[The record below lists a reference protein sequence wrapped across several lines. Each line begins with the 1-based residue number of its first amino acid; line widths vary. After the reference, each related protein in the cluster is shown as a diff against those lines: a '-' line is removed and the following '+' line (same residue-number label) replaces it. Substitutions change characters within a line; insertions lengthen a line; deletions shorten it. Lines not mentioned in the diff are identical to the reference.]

1 MTDATTTIETPTTP
15 MTETPLANEP
25 AARTETGEIIDRSKP
40 TEPAGDKPAP
50 AATDKSVGAPEAY
63 ADFSIP
69 EGHTLDAA
77 TLESAT
83 PIFRE
88 LGLSQD
94 QAQKL
99 VDFYSAKIGEI
110 NSANE
115 GFMEQ
120 MRTEWR
126 NQLKEDK
133 DIGGKLDAVKV
144 NVGRALDRMPE
155 GIREPFKEAMNLTG
169 AGDHPAVIKAM
180 NYFAEL
186 VNEGTPVRGD
196 GPSPHGQ
203 TRTGVETR
211 PSAASAMYPNLPKR

>member
-1 MTDATTTIETPTTP
+1 MTDGTTTIETPTTP
-15 MTETPLANEP
+15 TTETPLANEP

-77 TLESAT
+77 TIESAT

-110 NSANE
+110 NSQNE

-126 NQLKEDK
+126 NQLSADKE
-133 DIGGKLDAVKV
+133 IGGKLDAVKV
-144 NVGRALDRMPE
+144 DIGRALDRIPAE
-155 GIREPFKEAMNLTG
+155 VRTAYKEAMDLTG
-169 AGDHPAVIKAM
+169 AGDNPAIIKAM
-180 NYFAEL
+180 YSLAQL

-196 GPSPHGQ
+196 NPSPHGQ
-203 TRTGVETR
+203 SRTGVETR

>member
-1 MTDATTTIETPTTP
+1 
-15 MTETPLANEP
+15 MTETPLASDP

-40 TEPAGDKPAP
+40 AEPAGNPAEPTKPE
-50 AATDKSVGAPEAY
+50 SVGAPEAY

-77 TLESAT
+77 TIESAT

-88 LGLSQD
+88 LGLSQE

-99 VDFYSAKIGEI
+99 VDFYSARVADMNKE
-110 NSANE
+110 NE
-115 GFMEQ
+115 GYMEQ

-144 NVGRALDRMPE
+144 NIGRAFDRMPE
-155 GIREPFKEAMNLTG
+155 NIREPFKEAMNLTG
-169 AGDHPAVIKAM
+169 GGDHPAVIKAM

-196 GPSPHGQ
+196 APSPHGQ
-203 TRTGVETR
+203 SRTGVESK
-211 PSAASAMYPNLPKR
+211 PSPAAAMYPNLPKR

>member
-1 MTDATTTIETPTTP
+1 MTDGTMTIETPTPT
-15 MTETPLANEP
+15 METPLANSQE
-25 AARTETGEIIDRSKP
+25 ARTETGEIIDRSKP

-50 AATDKSVGAPEAY
+50 AATDKPVGAPEAY
-63 ADFSIP
+63 SDFSIP

-110 NSANE
+110 NSQNE
-115 GFMEQ
+115 SFMEQ

-196 GPSPHGQ
+196 NPSPHGQ
-203 TRTGVETR
+203 SRTGVETR
-211 PSAASAMYPNLPKR
+211 PSAATAMYPNLPKR

>member
-1 MTDATTTIETPTTP
+1 MT
-15 MTETPLANEP
+15 TETPLANSSE
-25 AARTETGEIIDRSKP
+25 ARTDTGEIIDQSKP
-40 TEPAGDKPAP
+40 AEPAGDKPP
-50 AATDKSVGAPEAY
+50 VEPKPTTGAPESY
-63 ADFSIP
+63 TDFSIP

-77 TLESAT
+77 AIESAT

-88 LGLSQD
+88 LGLSQE

-99 VDFYSAKIGEI
+99 VDFYSARVADMNKE
-110 NSANE
+110 NE
-115 GFMEQ
+115 GYMEQ

-144 NVGRALDRMPE
+144 NIGRAFDRMPE
-155 GIREPFKEAMNLTG
+155 AVREPFKEAMNLTG

-196 GPSPHGQ
+196 APSPHGQ
-203 TRTGVETR
+203 SRTGVDTR

>member
-1 MTDATTTIETPTTP
+1 M
-15 MTETPLANEP
+15 ETPLANSQE
-25 AARTETGEIIDRSKP
+25 ARTETGEIIDRSKP

-50 AATDKSVGAPEAY
+50 AATDKPVGAPEAY
-63 ADFSIP
+63 SDFSIP

-110 NSANE
+110 NSQNE
-115 GFMEQ
+115 SFMEQ

-196 GPSPHGQ
+196 NPSPHGQ
-203 TRTGVETR
+203 SRTGVETR

>member
-1 MTDATTTIETPTTP
+1 MTDGTTTIETPTTP
-15 MTETPLANEP
+15 TTETPLANDP

-40 TEPAGDKPAP
+40 AEPAGNPAEPKPE
-50 AATDKSVGAPEAY
+50 SVGAPEAY

-77 TLESAT
+77 TIESAT

-110 NSANE
+110 NSQNE

-126 NQLKEDK
+126 NQLSADKE
-133 DIGGKLDAVKV
+133 IGGKLDAVKV
-144 NVGRALDRMPE
+144 DIGRALDRIPAE
-155 GIREPFKEAMNLTG
+155 VRTAYKEAMDLTG
-169 AGDHPAVIKAM
+169 AGDNPAIIKAM
-180 NYFAEL
+180 YSLAQL

-196 GPSPHGQ
+196 NPSPHGQ
-203 TRTGVETR
+203 SRTGVETR

>member
-1 MTDATTTIETPTTP
+1 
-15 MTETPLANEP
+15 MTETPLANSPE
-25 AARTETGEIIDRSKP
+25 ARTETGEIIDRSKP
-40 TEPAGDKPAP
+40 VEPAGNPAEPVKPE
-50 AATDKSVGAPEAY
+50 SVGAPEAY

-69 EGHTLDAA
+69 EGHTLDTA
-77 TLESAT
+77 TIESAT

-110 NSANE
+110 NSQNE

-126 NQLKEDK
+126 NQLSADKE
-133 DIGGKLDAVKV
+133 IGGKLDAVKV
-144 NVGRALDRMPE
+144 DIGRALDRIPAE
-155 GIREPFKEAMNLTG
+155 VRTAYKEAMDLTG
-169 AGDHPAVIKAM
+169 AGDNPAIIKAM
-180 NYFAEL
+180 YSLAQL

-196 GPSPHGQ
+196 NPSPHGQ
-203 TRTGVETR
+203 SRTGVETR

>member
-1 MTDATTTIETPTTP
+1 

-50 AATDKSVGAPEAY
+50 AATDKPVGAPEAY

-77 TLESAT
+77 TIESAT

-99 VDFYSAKIGEI
+99 VDFYSARVADMAKET
-110 NSANE
+110 E
-115 GFMEQ
+115 GYMEQ
-120 MRTEWR
+120 VRTEWR
-126 NQLKEDK
+126 TQLSADKE
-133 DIGGKLDAVKV
+133 IGGKLDSVKV
-144 NVGRALDRMPE
+144 DIGRALDRLPTE
-155 GIREPFKEAMNLTG
+155 VRDNFKAAMDLTG
-169 AGDHPAVIKAM
+169 AGDNPAIVKAM
-180 NYFAEL
+180 YSLAQL

>member
-1 MTDATTTIETPTTP
+1 
-15 MTETPLANEP
+15 MTETPLANDP

-50 AATDKSVGAPEAY
+50 DATDKPVGAPEVY

-77 TLESAT
+77 TIESAT

-110 NSANE
+110 NSQNE
-115 GFMEQ
+115 SFMEQ

-169 AGDHPAVIKAM
+169 AGDHPAVIKAIHA
-180 NYFAEL
+180 FASL
-186 VNEGTPVRGD
+186 IGEGTHVTGNA
-196 GPSPHGQ
+196 PSEHGQ
-203 TRTGVETR
+203 SKTGVSNR
-211 PSAASAMYPNLPKR
+211 PSAAQSMYPNLPSR

>member
-1 MTDATTTIETPTTP
+1 MTDGTTTIETPTTP
-15 MTETPLANEP
+15 TTETPLANDP

-40 TEPAGDKPAP
+40 AEPAGNPAEPKPESA
-50 AATDKSVGAPEAY
+50 GAPEAY

-77 TLESAT
+77 TIESAT

-110 NSANE
+110 NSQNE

-126 NQLKEDK
+126 NQLSADKE
-133 DIGGKLDAVKV
+133 IGGKLDAVKV
-144 NVGRALDRMPE
+144 DIGRALDRIPAE
-155 GIREPFKEAMNLTG
+155 VRTAYKEAMDLTG
-169 AGDHPAVIKAM
+169 AGDNPAIIKAM
-180 NYFAEL
+180 YSLAQL

-196 GPSPHGQ
+196 NPSPHGQ
-203 TRTGVETR
+203 SRTGVETR

>member
-1 MTDATTTIETPTTP
+1 M
-15 MTETPLANEP
+15 ETPLANEP

-50 AATDKSVGAPEAY
+50 AATDKPVGAPEAY

-77 TLESAT
+77 TIESAT

-99 VDFYSAKIGEI
+99 VDFYSARVADMAKET
-110 NSANE
+110 E
-115 GFMEQ
+115 GYMEQ
-120 MRTEWR
+120 VRTEWR
-126 NQLKEDK
+126 TQLSADKE
-133 DIGGKLDAVKV
+133 IGGKLDSVKV
-144 NVGRALDRMPE
+144 DIGRALDRLPTE
-155 GIREPFKEAMNLTG
+155 VRDNFKAAMDLTG
-169 AGDHPAVIKAM
+169 AGDNPAIVKAM
-180 NYFAEL
+180 YSLAQL

>member
-1 MTDATTTIETPTTP
+1 
-15 MTETPLANEP
+15 MTETPLANSPE
-25 AARTETGEIIDRSKP
+25 ARTETGEIIDRSKP
-40 TEPAGDKPAP
+40 AEPAGNLAEPKPES
-50 AATDKSVGAPEAY
+50 AAGAPEAY

-69 EGHTLDAA
+69 EGHTLDTA
-77 TLESAT
+77 TIESAT

-110 NSANE
+110 NSQNE

-126 NQLKEDK
+126 NQLSADKE
-133 DIGGKLDAVKV
+133 IGGKLDAVKV
-144 NVGRALDRMPE
+144 DIGRALDRIPAE
-155 GIREPFKEAMNLTG
+155 VRTAYKEAMDLTG
-169 AGDHPAVIKAM
+169 AGDNPAIIKAM
-180 NYFAEL
+180 YSLAQL

-196 GPSPHGQ
+196 GPSTHGQ
-203 TRTGVETR
+203 SRTGVETR